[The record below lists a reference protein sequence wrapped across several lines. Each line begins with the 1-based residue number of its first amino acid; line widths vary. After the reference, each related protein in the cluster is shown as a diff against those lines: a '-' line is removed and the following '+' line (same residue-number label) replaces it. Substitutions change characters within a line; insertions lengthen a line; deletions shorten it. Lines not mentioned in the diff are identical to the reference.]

1 MTDSC
6 VICGARRLVSFARLP
21 YFTLYTCRDCA
32 SVTALPRPQA
42 ADVIALHDSAEY
54 FDHPYFAQRRIDTA
68 RARVRCAA
76 IGQKLG
82 PAAVASIQGA
92 KHLDIG
98 CDTGGLLEAAA
109 ELFGT
114 RPVGID
120 VAARAVRLARH
131 AGIEAHQSDLAG
143 VPQLRGFTLVT
154 IVDVLEHVADPMSFM
169 RDVESRIEPGG
180 WCYIETPNI
189 ASFIYQVGRVLT
201 TITGG
206 RPAWICQRLFL
217 PEHVQYL
224 SADGLERLAAAARLR
239 VQSRGRR
246 PLSSADI
253 NAAPPV
259 RLAVSGLQLIDRL
272 LGTEL
277 LHWAV
282 LQKSAH

>member
-1 MTDSC
+1 M
-6 VICGARRLVSFARLP
+6 
-21 YFTLYTCRDCA
+21 
-32 SVTALPRPQA
+32 TALPRPKPG
-42 ADVIALHDSAEY
+42 DVIALHDSADY
-54 FDHPYFAQRRIDTA
+54 FDHPYFARRRADTE
-68 RARVRCAA
+68 RARMRCAG
-76 IGQKLG
+76 IGQRLG
-82 PAAVASIQGA
+82 PSTVASLHGRR
-92 KHLDIG
+92 HLDIG

-120 VAARAVRLARH
+120 VAARAVALARQ

-143 VPQLRGFTLVT
+143 APQLRGFNLVT
-154 IVDVLEHVADPMSFM
+154 IVDVLEHVADPAGFM

-189 ASFIYQVGRVLT
+189 ASFVYQVGRVLT
-201 TITGG
+201 TLTGA

-224 SADGLERLAAAARLR
+224 SVDGVERLAAASGLR
-239 VQSRGRR
+239 VQECGRR
-246 PLSSADI
+246 QLSSADI
-253 NAAPPV
+253 NTTLPV
-259 RLAVSGLQLIDRL
+259 KLAVSALQMIDSA

-282 LQKSAH
+282 LHKPAN

>member
-1 MTDSC
+1 VTDSC
-6 VICGARRLVSFARLP
+6 VICGARRLSRFTTLP
-21 YFTLYTCRDCA
+21 YFALYSCQECA
-32 SVTALPRPQA
+32 SVTALPRPQP

-54 FDHPYFAQRRIDTA
+54 FDHPYFARRRADSE
-68 RARVRCAA
+68 RARQRCAA

-82 PAAVASIQGA
+82 PSAVASLRSG

-114 RPVGID
+114 RPVGLD
-120 VAARAVRLARH
+120 VAARAVALARQ

-143 VPQLRGFTLVT
+143 VPHLRGFTLVT
-154 IVDVLEHVADPMSFM
+154 IVDVLEHVADPVGFM

-189 ASFIYQVGRVLT
+189 SSFIYQVGRVLT
-201 TITGG
+201 TITGA

-224 SADGLERLAAAARLR
+224 SADGLERLAAASSLR
-239 VQSRGRR
+239 VHGRGRR
-246 PLSSADI
+246 HLSPADI
-253 NAAPPV
+253 NTAAPV
-259 RLAVSGLQLIDRL
+259 RLAVSGLQLIDRV

-282 LQKSAH
+282 LQKPPR

>member
-1 MTDSC
+1 VTDSC
-6 VICGARRLVSFARLP
+6 VICGAHRLVRFAALP
-21 YFTLYTCRDCA
+21 YFTLYSCRDCA
-32 SVTALPRPQA
+32 SVTALPRPQP
-42 ADVIALHDSAEY
+42 ADVIALHDSPEY
-54 FDHPYFAQRRIDTA
+54 FDHPYFDRRRADTD
-68 RARVRCAA
+68 RARLRCAA

-82 PAAVASIQGA
+82 PSAVASLQGG

-98 CDTGGLLEAAA
+98 CDTGGLLDAAA
-109 ELFGT
+109 GLFGT

-120 VAARAVRLARH
+120 VAARAVALARQ

-143 VPQLRGFTLVT
+143 APHLRGFTLVT
-154 IVDVLEHVADPMSFM
+154 IVDVLEHVADPISFM

-189 ASFIYQVGRVLT
+189 ASFIYQLGRVLT
-201 TITGG
+201 TITGA

-224 SADGLERLAAAARLR
+224 SADGLERLATAARLR

-246 PLSSADI
+246 QLSSADV
-253 NAAPPV
+253 NTAAPV

-282 LQKSAH
+282 LQKPKR